1 MKQNV
6 YVLQYIFFIYQNH
19 FAVHQKLTQLCK
31 SAIPQFKKRAQ
42 IRFKK
47 KTPKTPKLI
56 LSAIQG
62 LSALNKDIPIH
73 TVIPSPDGTYFWNV
87 SDFRLFC

>member
-19 FAVHQKLTQLCK
+19 FAVQQKLTQLCK

-47 KTPKTPKLI
+47 KKKKPKTN
-56 LSAIQG
+56 S
-62 LSALNKDIPIH
+62 
-73 TVIPSPDGTYFWNV
+73 
-87 SDFRLFC
+87 